1 MMLAIDILLDGLFAA
16 MAAMGFGAISDP
28 PLKAYGSIAA
38 LAAVGHALR
47 YTLMTVSG
55 VNIAISSLAASLTI
69 GFGAL
74 WLGKRIRTP
83 ITVLS
88 IPALLPMI
96 PGKYAYNMFFAQIM
110 FFQNLDSLEGRQK
123 YMEMFFFNTMVAS
136 TVIFVL
142 AVGATLPILLF
153 PKRTFSLTR
162 KKQTNQRSL

>member
-1 MMLAIDILLDGLFAA
+1 MMMIVDLLLDGLFAA
-16 MAAMGFGAISDP
+16 LAAMGFGAISDP
-28 PLKAYGSIAA
+28 PLKAYGSIA
-38 LAAVGHALR
+38 LLSAVGHALR
-47 YTLMTVSG
+47 FFLMTICG
-55 VNIAISSLAASLTI
+55 VNIAIGSLCASLTI

-110 FFQNLDSLEGRQK
+110 FLQNLGSTEGQQK
-123 YMEMFFFNTMVAS
+123 YMEMFFFNTMVAV

-142 AVGATLPILLF
+142 AAGATLPILLF

-162 KKQTNQRSL
+162 KKQ

>member
-1 MMLAIDILLDGLFAA
+1 MMMLIVDLLLDGLFAA
-16 MAAMGFGAISDP
+16 LAAMGFGAISDP
-28 PLKAYGSIAA
+28 PLKAYGSIAL

-47 YTLMTVSG
+47 FFLMTICG
-55 VNIAISSLAASLTI
+55 VNIAIGSSLTI

-110 FFQNLDSLEGRQK
+110 FLQNLGSMEGQQK
-123 YMEMFFFNTMVAS
+123 YMEMFFFNTMVAV

-162 KKQTNQRSL
+162 KKQ

>member
-1 MMLAIDILLDGLFAA
+1 MMMLIVDLLLDGLFAA
-16 MAAMGFGAISDP
+16 LAAMGFGAISDP
-28 PLKAYGSIAA
+28 PLKAYGSIAL

-47 YTLMTVSG
+47 FFLMTVCG
-55 VNIAISSLAASLTI
+55 INIAIGSLCASLTI

-96 PGKYAYNMFFAQIM
+96 PGKFAYKMFVAQIM
-110 FFQNLDSLEGRQK
+110 FLQNLGSTEGQQK
-123 YMEMFFFNTMVAS
+123 YMEMFFFNTMVAV

-142 AVGATLPILLF
+142 AAGATLPILLF

-162 KKQTNQRSL
+162 KKQ

>member
-1 MMLAIDILLDGLFAA
+1 MMMLIVDLLLDGLFAA
-16 MAAMGFGAISDP
+16 LAAMGFGAISDP
-28 PLKAYGSIAA
+28 PLKAYGCIAL

-47 YTLMTVSG
+47 FFLMTICG
-55 VNIAISSLAASLTI
+55 VNIAIGSLCASLTI

-110 FFQNLDSLEGRQK
+110 FLQNVGSTEGQQK
-123 YMEMFFFNTMVAS
+123 YMEMFFFNTMVAV

-142 AVGATLPILLF
+142 AAGATLPILLF

-162 KKQTNQRSL
+162 KKQ

>member
-1 MMLAIDILLDGLFAA
+1 MMLIVDILLDGLFAA
-16 MAAMGFGAISDP
+16 LAAMGFGAISDP
-28 PLKAYGSIAA
+28 PLMAYGSIAL

-47 YTLMTVSG
+47 FFLMTICG
-55 VNIAISSLAASLTI
+55 VNIAIGSLCASLTI

-110 FFQNLDSLEGRQK
+110 FLQNVGSTEGQQK
-123 YMEMFFFNTMVAS
+123 YMEMFFFNTMVAV

-142 AVGATLPILLF
+142 AAGATLPILLF

-162 KKQTNQRSL
+162 KKQ

>member
-1 MMLAIDILLDGLFAA
+1 MMIVDILLDGFFAA
-16 MAAMGFGAISDP
+16 IAAMGFGAISDP
-28 PLKAYGSIAA
+28 PLRAYGSIAI

-47 YTLMTVSG
+47 FVLMTVG
-55 VNIAISSLAASLTI
+55 GLNIAIGSLCASLTI

-110 FFQNLDSLEGRQK
+110 FLQNLDNIEGQQK
-123 YMEMFFFNTMVAS
+123 YMEMFFFNSIVAI

-142 AVGATLPILLF
+142 AAGATLPILLF
-153 PKRTFSLTR
+153 PQRTFSLTR
-162 KKQTNQRSL
+162 KK

>member
-1 MMLAIDILLDGLFAA
+1 MMLIVDLLLDGLFAA
-16 MAAMGFGAISDP
+16 LAAMGFGAISDP
-28 PLKAYGSIAA
+28 PLKAYRSIAL

-47 YTLMTVSG
+47 FFLMTICG
-55 VNIAISSLAASLTI
+55 VNIAIGSLCASLTI

-110 FFQNLDSLEGRQK
+110 FLQNLGSMEGQQK
-123 YMEMFFFNTMVAS
+123 YMEMFFFNTMVAV

-162 KKQTNQRSL
+162 KKQ

>member
-1 MMLAIDILLDGLFAA
+1 MMLIVDILLDGLFAA

-28 PLKAYGSIAA
+28 PLRAYRSIAI

-47 YTLMTVSG
+47 FVLMTVCG
-55 VNIAISSLAASLTI
+55 INIAIGSLCASLTI

-74 WLGKRIRTP
+74 WLGKRIQTP
-83 ITVLS
+83 IAVLS

-110 FFQNLDSLEGRQK
+110 FLQNLDSMEGQQK
-123 YMEMFFFNTMVAS
+123 YMEMFFFNSIVAI

-142 AVGATLPILLF
+142 AAGATLPILLF

-162 KKQTNQRSL
+162 KKQ

>member
-1 MMLAIDILLDGLFAA
+1 MMMLIVDLLLDGLFAA
-16 MAAMGFGAISDP
+16 LAAMGFGAISDP
-28 PLKAYGSIAA
+28 PLKAYRSIAL

-47 YTLMTVSG
+47 FFLMTICG
-55 VNIAISSLAASLTI
+55 VNIAIGSLCASLTI

-110 FFQNLDSLEGRQK
+110 FLQNLGSTEGQQK
-123 YMEMFFFNTMVAS
+123 YMEMFFFNTMVAV

-142 AVGATLPILLF
+142 AAGATLPILLF

-162 KKQTNQRSL
+162 KKQ